1 MRADGYECGSC
12 IGQKVPWEKGMRI
25 MFEVHGVAGADDYV
39 CCYETM
45 EVGTRILSV
54 TTHGQYGLFSKA
66 VAYCS
71 QTAITLKSCTH
82 TFIVK
87 VNWTLLSH
95 RKSVSACHF
104 ERPRGRDEIRSQSTT
119 YERWIPPSAI
129 KRDALPEN
137 SDDVKFRKVRAI
149 LNKLTPQTFDKLS
162 DEVINIGLDSPVLLK
177 GFILLIFE
185 KALQEPKYVCMY
197 AQLCKKLNKKVPNFD
212 PPNPEYTT
220 TFRRL
225 LLSKC
230 QDEYENR
237 ARASAA
243 FDHRTE
249 RLTPEEEEEKQIS
262 KLKMLGNI
270 KFIGELGKLEM
281 LTHSILHKCCEELV
295 KKTKA
300 EDLECLC
307 QIMSTCGHLLDN
319 DKGKYL
325 MDQYFARMKELSIND
340 KLPSRIRFMLQDVL
354 ELRENH
360 WLPRQSTSRKESPKS
375 IDEIHREAKDE
386 MGITDYQQSDVIRSL
401 QFDARTRNNRFGNKK
416 NRTGMEDVFAPVP
429 LAVTSLGTGPGV
441 ITPGDKPMGI
451 ETNGYHH
458 SNSMNNYRPAGGM
471 RNYMPNNMQSNGS
484 FYPQMKNN
492 KINHYMNQQD
502 HHNPINI
509 HQNRNIQNN
518 SMHNGYEKAP
528 VAPRFLKQGG
538 NHMPQMPPV
547 PAMTATMPVV
557 SEELSLRP
565 PPNSMKMFP
574 VGQIYIPNLKN
585 ANTEVLQPA
594 KPAVPILPKEPPLL
608 APVKNAVEKVKPK
621 KEKGPT
627 KEGVI
632 KRVEEIVEEFIK
644 GKNENESA
652 EDIRQMKIPDRFI
665 SDMLTSVLN
674 KAMDRNETE
683 RERVYTLVMYI
694 IQEELVTRTQFI
706 ESFRNMLDLMG
717 DLEADIPR
725 IKSYV
730 AAYAARAVTQQIISL
745 SEVAEPME
753 GGNHYPFLLLVL
765 QQLSKT
771 MDKHKVTKLF
781 DESKINLLNTLP
793 KTDRTKDRMADIL
806 EERELSFLFPLLKI
820 QAEMAKQLQSN
831 SDSLSFFTWIKE
843 NVDSDYHTS
852 QGFISALVTVIVKFV
867 TAETSQNLG
876 SEQTEKAT
884 KEKEKELLLKFKPVI
899 ENFLHR
905 VDLQVVAIYALQA
918 TWFALES
925 PKVMLLRWFMNMYEL
940 EIIEEEAFLKW
951 KEDIRD
957 DYPGKGN
964 ALFQVNQWLLWLE
977 QADEEE
983 EEDEELD
990 EDQIRV

>member
-1 MRADGYECGSC
+1 LPLSQRTTDIISVWIINCENPLLTSIQLATLPVVPNQPFSTIVSHHITTEGSVVQ
-12 IGQKVPWEKGMRI
+12 G
-25 MFEVHGVAGADDYV
+25 
-39 CCYETM
+39 
-45 EVGTRILSV
+45 
-54 TTHGQYGLFSKA
+54 
-66 VAYCS
+66 
-71 QTAITLKSCTH
+71 
-82 TFIVK
+82 
-87 VNWTLLSH
+87 
-95 RKSVSACHF
+95 SAS
-104 ERPRGRDEIRSQSTT
+104 RVLGGRDEIRSQSTT

-129 KRDALPEN
+129 RRDALPEN

-212 PPNPEYTT
+212 PPNPENTT

-225 LLSKC
+225 LLNKC

-243 FDHRTE
+243 FDNRTE
-249 RLTPEEEEEKQIS
+249 RLTPEEEEEKQLS

-307 QIMSTCGHLLDN
+307 QIMSTCGKLLDN

-325 MDQYFARMKELSIND
+325 MDQYFARMKELSVND

-354 ELRENH
+354 ELRYNQWH
-360 WLPRQSTSRKESPKS
+360 PRQTTSRKESPKS

-386 MGITDYQQSDVIRSL
+386 MGISDYQQNDVLRPGL
-401 QFDARTRNNRFGNKK
+401 QFDHRARNNKFRK
-416 NRTGMEDVFAPVP
+416 NRSGMEDVFAPFP
-429 LAVTSLGTGPGV
+429 SAVTSLGTGPGV
-441 ITPGDKPMGI
+441 ITPGANDKPMGRL
-451 ETNGYHH
+451 ETNGYSHGNPM
-458 SNSMNNYRPAGGM
+458 SYRPQGGM
-471 RNYMPNNMQSNGS
+471 RNYGPNNMQPNGS

-492 KINHYMNQQD
+492 NKTNHYMNQQD
-502 HHNPINI
+502 HHGPMNI
-509 HQNRNIQNN
+509 HQNRNNQNN
-518 SMHNGYEKAP
+518 SIHNGYEKAP

-538 NHMPQMPPV
+538 NHLPQIPPV
-547 PAMTATMPVV
+547 QAMTNSVPIVNDD
-557 SEELSLRP
+557 LSLRP
-565 PPNSMKMFP
+565 PHAMKMYP
-574 VGQIYIPNLKN
+574 GQIYIPNLKN
-585 ANTEVLQPA
+585 SNTEVLQPV
-594 KPAVPILPKEPPLL
+594 KPSVPVITKEAPIL
-608 APVKNAVEKVKPK
+608 APAKNSVEKAKPK

-627 KEGVI
+627 KEEII
-632 KRVEEIVEEFIK
+632 KK
-644 GKNENESA
+644 A
-652 EDIRQMKIPDRFI
+652 EDILEDFISGKSEKEAAEDMRELKIPDRFMA
-665 SDMLTSVLN
+665 DMLTSILN
-674 KAMDRNETE
+674 KAMDRNEID
-683 RERVYTLVMYI
+683 RERVYTLVMYL
-694 IQEELVTRTQFI
+694 IQVELVTRAQFL
-706 ESFRNMLDLMG
+706 ESYRTMLDLMG

-725 IKSYV
+725 IKSYIAGYV
-730 AAYAARAVTQQIISL
+730 ARAVSQEVVSL
-745 SEVAEPME
+745 AEVAEPME

-771 MDKHKVTKLF
+771 MEKFKLATMF
-781 DESKINLLNTLP
+781 EESKINLLNTLP
-793 KTDRTKDRMADIL
+793 KIDRTKDRMADIL

-820 QAEMAKQLQSN
+820 QAEMAKQLQAN
-831 SDSLSFFTWIKE
+831 SDASAFFSWIKDK
-843 NVDSDYHTS
+843 VDSNYHTS

-867 TAETSQNLG
+867 TAEISQTLG

-884 KEKEKELLLKFKPVI
+884 KEKEQELLLKFKPI
-899 ENFLHR
+899 FSTFLHR
-905 VDLQVVAIYALQA
+905 ADLQVVALYALQA
-918 TWFALES
+918 TWFALDC

-940 EIIEEEAFLKW
+940 EVIEEEAFLKW

-957 DYPGKGN
+957 DYPGKGK

-983 EEDEELD
+983 ED
-990 EDQIRV
+990 EDDEGEEDTPRI